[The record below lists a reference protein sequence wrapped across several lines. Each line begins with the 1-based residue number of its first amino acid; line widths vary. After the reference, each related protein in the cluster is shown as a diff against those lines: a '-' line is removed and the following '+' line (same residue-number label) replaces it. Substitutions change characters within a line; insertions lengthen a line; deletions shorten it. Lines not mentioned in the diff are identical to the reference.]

1 MDFNELI
8 NTYYKTDKGYLYL
21 VDLIKLKFPALK
33 INEEVLKTLKI
44 DIMGKEEFKK
54 TGFTG
59 IYVASGNTI
68 RIFLNKD
75 LNGNKIVNYD
85 LKDVE
90 IINTFLHELIHAL
103 TSKIDLDGNCFEGLN
118 IRKVNGENSY
128 LLPFNEGIT
137 QMIADDI
144 MEYESDAYPF
154 YVNFARQIANVIGK
168 DNLLYAYSSNNPNV
182 LVDEIGKYSK
192 EFNTFK
198 FIEKIYYFDLIC
210 RGYMQDGGY
219 NLGSSIQQDL
229 INLHKNTNKEIN
241 RDLLFDVNKIKKYME
256 YIPFSY
262 SEIDDLGFGNIEEII
277 GMGLGVR

>member
-241 RDLLFDVNKIKKYME
+241 QDLLLDVNKIKKYME
-256 YIPFSY
+256 YIPFRY

>member
-21 VDLIKLKFPALK
+21 VDLIKLKFPTLK

-44 DIMGKEEFKK
+44 DVMGKEEFLK

-59 IYVASGNTI
+59 IYVANENTI

-75 LNGNKIVNYD
+75 SNGNKIVDYD
-85 LKDVE
+85 FTDVE

-103 TSKIDLDGNCFEGLN
+103 TSKVDANGNCIEGLN
-118 IRKVNGENSY
+118 MRTADGENSF

-154 YVNFARQIANVIGK
+154 FVNFARQIANVIGK
-168 DNLLYAYSSNNPNV
+168 DNLLYAYSSNDPNV

-229 INLHKNTNKEIN
+229 INLHKNTNTQIN
-241 RDLLFDVNKIKKYME
+241 QDLLLDVNKIKKYME